1 MLVGRLL
8 YSFDISSCDLIPDFA
23 GHDRSLCSVEDNIR
37 SIADK
42 KRLDVR
48 EPALAT
54 ALFLEGIP
62 CCFDKSLWPFS
73 GTHGEV
79 SFLKGR
85 FKGTADG

>member
-42 KRLDVR
+42 KRLDVQR
-48 EPALAT
+48 TRSCNGTYFLRAFLA
-54 ALFLEGIP
+54 A
-62 CCFDKSLWPFS
+62 SMRAS
-73 GTHGEV
+73 GPSVELT
-79 SFLKGR
+79 
-85 FKGTADG
+85 

>member
-48 EPALAT
+48 EPGCNGTYFLRAFLA
-54 ALFLEGIP
+54 A
-62 CCFDKSLWPFS
+62 SMRAS
-73 GTHGEV
+73 GPSVELT
-79 SFLKGR
+79 
-85 FKGTADG
+85 